1 MLWFEYKYLTS
12 SEILSKIVNLMDYS
26 IIDIIILVIWLVLII
41 ILTFYVFPFINIY
54 NKEKQKLKE
63 KKRKKEMLRKIVLQ
77 KEINESIAKEL
88 DIKKD

>member
-12 SEILSKIVNLMDYS
+12 SEILSKIINVVNYS
-26 IIDIIILVIWLVLII
+26 IIDIIILLIWIILIYVLI
-41 ILTFYVFPFINIY
+41 FYLFPLINIY
-54 NKEKQKLKE
+54 IKEKQKLKE